1 MRRVPQLNLK
11 KDMNMGTLNFP
22 EDTFVVIATGEEAK
36 TFRVR
41 SGSLEHDG
49 DWTPGNLAG
58 EGPSGKSPPEQSD
71 KDSMEAT
78 FSKQIAERL
87 YDHAHQGDFDRL
99 ILVADPTTMGEVRPL
114 LHQEVSD
121 KIVLEQTKTLT
132 NSPVEDIEKSLAQ

>member
-1 MRRVPQLNLK
+1 
-11 KDMNMGTLNFP
+11 MGTLNFP
-22 EDTFVVIATGEEAK
+22 EETFVVIATGEEAK
-36 TFRVR
+36 TFFVR

-49 DWTPGNLAG
+49 DWNPENLAG
-58 EGPSGKSPPEQSD
+58 EGPSGKSPPEHTA

-87 YDHAHQGDFDRL
+87 YEQSHRGAYERL
-99 ILVADPTTMGEVRPL
+99 ILVADPATMGEVRPL

-132 NSPVEDIEKSLAQ
+132 NSPVGDIEKSLAQ